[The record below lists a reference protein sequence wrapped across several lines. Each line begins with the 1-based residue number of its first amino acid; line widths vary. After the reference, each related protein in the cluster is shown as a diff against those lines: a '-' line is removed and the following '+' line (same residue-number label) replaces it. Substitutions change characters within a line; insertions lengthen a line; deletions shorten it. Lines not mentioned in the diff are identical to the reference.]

1 MRKLLLLFALCALAF
16 GQAGL
21 VIFPLGDITGTG
33 ATVHLSASG
42 TARYCQL
49 TALPTN
55 AAGIR
60 LGDATTTVSR
70 GAAIAPGGGQFIPP
84 SPGPSGQQAP
94 VFQLNATYV
103 YIANSD
109 VLTATCWR

>member
-1 MRKLLLLFALCALAF
+1 MRKLLLLFSLGALAF
-16 GQAGL
+16 GQANL
-21 VIFPLGDITGTG
+21 VIFPLSDITGSG

-42 TARYCQL
+42 TARFCQL
-49 TALPTN
+49 IALPAN
-55 AAGIR
+55 ASAIR
-60 LGDATTTVSR
+60 VGDSTTTISR

-94 VFQLNATYV
+94 VFQLSGTYV

-109 VLTATCWR
+109 VLTVTCWR